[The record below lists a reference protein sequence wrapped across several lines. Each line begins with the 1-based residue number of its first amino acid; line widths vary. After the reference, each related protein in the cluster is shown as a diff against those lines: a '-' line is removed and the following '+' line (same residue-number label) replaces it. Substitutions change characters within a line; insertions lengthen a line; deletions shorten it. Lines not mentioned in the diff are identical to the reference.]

1 MSTKVVL
8 VTGAS
13 SGIGKS
19 IAQTLKQK
27 GFTVYGTARNPKNYP
42 DSMIPLLPLDVTDE
56 QTIHTCIS
64 NLMVKEE
71 RIDVLINNA
80 GRGINGTVEEMPI
93 KEAKHIFDTNFFGA
107 VAVAQAVIPHMRMQ
121 ESGYIVNI
129 TSIAGFMGLP
139 FRGFYSASKSALNII
154 TESMRMELKPFGIEV
169 CSLAPG
175 DFATDIASR
184 RYNAPIAKD
193 SPYFERYNN
202 QLKQIDDHVDGAMNP
217 EIVGEV
223 IYNIV
228 NKSEVRVNYA
238 VGSFLQ
244 KLSIY
249 LKRLLPSKLFEAI
262 LSNHYKQ

>member
-27 GFTVYGTARNPKNYP
+27 GFIVYGTARNPKNYP
-42 DSMIPLLPLDVTDE
+42 DSMIPLLPLDVTNE

-64 NLMVKEE
+64 NLMAKEE

-107 VAVAQAVIPHMRMQ
+107 VAVAQAVIPHMRSRK
-121 ESGYIVNI
+121 SGHIVNI

-184 RYNAPIAKD
+184 RYNAPITKD

-202 QLKQIDDHVDGAMNP
+202 QLKQIDDHVVGAMNP

-223 IYNIV
+223 IYTIV

-249 LKRLLPSKLFEAI
+249 LKRLLPSKLFEAM

>member
-1 MSTKVVL
+1 
-8 VTGAS
+8 
-13 SGIGKS
+13 
-19 IAQTLKQK
+19 
-27 GFTVYGTARNPKNYP
+27 
-42 DSMIPLLPLDVTDE
+42 
-56 QTIHTCIS
+56 
-64 NLMVKEE
+64 
-71 RIDVLINNA
+71 
-80 GRGINGTVEEMPI
+80 
-93 KEAKHIFDTNFFGA
+93 
-107 VAVAQAVIPHMRMQ
+107 
-121 ESGYIVNI
+121 
-129 TSIAGFMGLP
+129 MGLP

-202 QLKQIDDHVDGAMNP
+202 QLQQIDDHVDEAMNP

-223 IYNIV
+223 IYTIV
-228 NKSEVRVNYA
+228 NKSGVRVNYA

-249 LKRLLPSKLFEAI
+249 LKRLLPSKLFERPGPSRGGVHRRVA
-262 LSNHYKQ
+262 SGEWRRSRGPGGHRHA